1 VSLFGVTD
9 LFELAATTHR
19 FESRYLDA
27 LVGELPADADRYRDQ
42 SPITHADKITV
53 PVLVLQGDEDRAVPK
68 AQADA
73 MVDAMRRAGAPV
85 EYHVY
90 EGEGHGFRK
99 LENVV
104 DELERADAFL
114 TKWVLTR

>member
-1 VSLFGVTD
+1 M
-9 LFELAATTHR
+9 AA
-19 FESRYLDA
+19 
-27 LVGELPADADRYRDQ
+27 LPAEADRYRDR
-42 SPITHADKITV
+42 SPITHAHDIKV

-68 AQADA
+68 PQADA

-90 EGEGHGFRK
+90 AGEGHGFRK

-104 DELERADAFL
+104 DEFERTEAFL
-114 TKWVLTR
+114 TKWVLRR

>member
-1 VSLFGVTD
+1 M
-9 LFELAATTHR
+9 
-19 FESRYLDA
+19 
-27 LVGELPADADRYRDQ
+27 
-42 SPITHADKITV
+42 

-90 EGEGHGFRK
+90 AGEGHGFRK

-104 DELERADAFL
+104 DELERTEAFL
-114 TKWVLTR
+114 TQWVLKR